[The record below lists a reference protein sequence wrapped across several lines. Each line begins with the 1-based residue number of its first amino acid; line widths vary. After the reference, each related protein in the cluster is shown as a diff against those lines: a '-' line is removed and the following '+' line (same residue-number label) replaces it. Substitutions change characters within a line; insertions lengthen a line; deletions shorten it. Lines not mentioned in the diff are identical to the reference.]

1 MKPAEGFDPTGA
13 LRNDNQP
20 VRLLSPTYVLPSLSC
35 LGLLWGFA
43 SRDPIVPLLLSLAC
57 AIAFVAWSEHPER
70 TVRRPMVIAW
80 LTTIG
85 VALLIAV
92 PATFFASAGTD
103 VYPVGD
109 SAMLEIYTRHAASG
123 IRMLGPY
130 SQFGWHHPGP
140 LFFYLLAPLYLLSGG
155 KTVALHAGAFTINL
169 LSVCAIGWVLIRC
182 ARPAVAATVLAV
194 LGLYLFRLEPVIS
207 SYWNPHVV
215 MLPAASFLVLSAALA
230 AGRRGA
236 LPATAL
242 VGSFLVQTHISLAPY
257 VVVLGSGAVLASLYW
272 TPRARPDDRSFG
284 WWMPASI
291 GLLALFWLLPLIEQ
305 VSRTPGNLTRLVR
318 FFSEPSPGQDLST
331 AFVVWGDTM
340 CALFRRELTIPE
352 GLPLTI
358 RAKSISITGVC
369 AVVQILLLAA
379 ACRDAERRHDR
390 LGAAL
395 SAAGIV
401 ASLTALWSITRVKS
415 LIGDYMVFWMSAI
428 GALNWAVIAA
438 LPLAR
443 MSDRLGAWPRRV
455 AIGAAALLVAG
466 FVHAGN
472 DQLKH
477 ARRQGRIPPRGA
489 ARVVQLLSQ
498 AVLEDINRRQVR
510 RPLFQMQTRAW
521 GEAAGILLQVD
532 KRGAR
537 PAVDP
542 GFVALYG
549 ERFAPDGQEDRAF
562 VIADAP
568 QPETTPPG
576 EPIATV
582 EGVAIYARP
591 IAKRQ

>member
-1 MKPAEGFDPTGA
+1 MKTGAGFDPTGA

-20 VRLLSPTYVLPSLSC
+20 VRLLSPTYVLPTLSC
-35 LGLLWGFA
+35 FGLVWGFA

-57 AIAFVAWSEHPER
+57 AIAFVAWSERPER

-80 LTTIG
+80 LTAIG
-85 VALLIAV
+85 GALLIAV
-92 PATFFASAGTD
+92 PAAFFAPAGTD

-109 SAMLEIYTRHAASG
+109 SAMLEMYTRHAASG

-155 KTVALHAGAFTINL
+155 KTVALHAGAFAINL
-169 LSVCAIGWVLIRC
+169 LSLCAIGWVLIRC
-182 ARPAVAATVLAV
+182 ARPALAITVMAV

-215 MLPAASFLVLSAALA
+215 MLPAAAFLVLSAALA

-257 VVVLGSGAVLASLYW
+257 VLALGSGAVLAAVFW
-272 TPRARPDDRSFG
+272 MPRPNGRSFG
-284 WWMPASI
+284 WWMAASI
-291 GLLALFWLLPLIEQ
+291 GLLGVLWLLPLIEQ
-305 VSRTPGNLTRLVR
+305 VSRTPGNITRLMR

-358 RAKSISITGVC
+358 RAQSISMTGVG
-369 AVVQILLLAA
+369 AVLQILLLAA
-379 ACRDAERRHDR
+379 VCRDAERRHDR
-390 LGAAL
+390 FGAAL

-401 ASLTALWSITRVKS
+401 ASLTVLWSITRVKS

-438 LPLAR
+438 LPLTR
-443 MSDRLGAWPRRV
+443 MSDRLTAWPRRV

-466 FVHAGN
+466 FIHAGT

-489 ARVVQLLSQ
+489 ARVVQVLSQ
-498 AVLEDINRRQVR
+498 AVLEDISRRQVR
-510 RPLFQMQTRAW
+510 RPLFQMQTQAW

-549 ERFAPDGQEDRAF
+549 EPFAPDGQEDRVF
-562 VIADAP
+562 VIADAAR
-568 QPETTPPG
+568 PETTPPA
-576 EPIATV
+576 ELIATV
-582 EGVAIYARP
+582 EGIAIYARP